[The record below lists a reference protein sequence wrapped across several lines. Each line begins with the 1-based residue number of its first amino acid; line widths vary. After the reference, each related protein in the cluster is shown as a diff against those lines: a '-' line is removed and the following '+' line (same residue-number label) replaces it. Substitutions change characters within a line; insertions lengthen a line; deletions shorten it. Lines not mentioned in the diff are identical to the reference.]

1 MSEASLEVNTRYRN
15 DLEEE
20 KARLYKDV
28 DRLKGKVATVE
39 CCSAFVFLSKS
50 ERKVTDPGPYLT
62 VILFFMFETKDI
74 FKQKLF
80 RL

>member
-20 KARLYKDV
+20 KARLFKDV

-39 CCSAFVFLSKS
+39 RRSGFIFLSKS
-50 ERKVTDPGPYLT
+50 ERIATERGPYLT
-62 VILFFMFETKDI
+62 VILFFFMFETKLRH
-74 FKQKLF
+74 F
-80 RL
+80 